1 MVCWTEHNKMLP
13 FQGVIRVLLNTVCMP
28 YLNSRLGNGLILPV
42 VHGFT
47 LQDVY
52 VLTSAEQL
60 TLCSDVT
67 FNASSLASLLWY
79 REVRVWRISFSVEV
93 QHSHI
98 CVHYIVHTTQ
108 HLVINIVY
116 IQFYQSMNG
125 VHTNSNISVQYL
137 R

>member
-1 MVCWTEHNKMLP
+1 MLP

-67 FNASSLASLLWY
+67 FNASSMASLL
-79 REVRVWRISFSVEV
+79 
-93 QHSHI
+93 
-98 CVHYIVHTTQ
+98 
-108 HLVINIVY
+108 
-116 IQFYQSMNG
+116 
-125 VHTNSNISVQYL
+125 
-137 R
+137 